1 MRLYDV
7 VKNYAD
13 RRRARLRLGTT
24 YSTSSKVLRCAED
37 EDLAAGLET
46 IRNTEYFE

>member
-7 VKNYAD
+7 VKNSAD
-13 RRRARLRLGTT
+13 RRLAGLRLGTT
-24 YSTSSKVLRCAED
+24 YSTSKVLRCAED